1 MAVDFVLENCK
12 IARPD
17 GILEASIAIN
27 NGRIQKIALSDA
39 MPKADKT
46 IDMSKKIV
54 LPGAIDP
61 HVHFRD
67 PGFTEKEDFETG
79 SLSALFG
86 GVTTILDM
94 PNTKPFTGTSE
105 EFEKKKTLA
114 EKKSYIDF
122 SLYFGAMDGNI
133 WEMRKVNPIGYKFY
147 LDHPDIVGYSGLKA
161 AASSLENKIFAVHAE
176 DPDIMHDN
184 LKKNSAADPKSHG
197 KIRTAEAEMESVKA
211 ILNIEMGSNNLYFC
225 HLSTP
230 SSVKAV
236 HEAGH
241 FAELATPHL
250 FLSREN
256 SAELGNF
263 ARTNPS
269 LKSEEDRLGLWKVLS
284 LVSTLATDHAPHL
297 ISEKESASPPSG
309 MPGVETFLPLMIDSV
324 NKGLLDWTDVA
335 RLCSAGASNIFG
347 LVNKGI
353 IEEGKDADLVIIDRK
368 KVWEIK
374 ASKLHS
380 KCAWTP
386 FEGRK
391 LKGKIDSVFRG
402 GKLAIDKGKLLA
414 KPGQGKYIAPE
425 R

>member
-12 IARPD
+12 IAKPN
-17 GILEASIAIN
+17 GIIEASIAIN

-39 MPKADKT
+39 MPKAEKT
-46 IDMSKKIV
+46 INLSEKIV

-61 HVHFRD
+61 HVHFRE
-67 PGFTEKEDFETG
+67 PGLTEKEDFETG

-86 GVTTILDM
+86 GVTTVLDM
-94 PNTKPFTGTSE
+94 PNTKPFTGSMQD
-105 EFEKKKTLA
+105 FENKKALA
-114 EKKSYIDF
+114 EEKSYIDF

-133 WEMRKVNPIGYKFY
+133 WEMKKANPIGYKFY
-147 LDHPDIVGYSGLKA
+147 LDHPNIVGYSGLKA

-176 DPDIMHDN
+176 DPDIIHAN
-184 LKKNSAADPKSHG
+184 LKKNSAADSKSHG
-197 KIRTAEAEMESVKA
+197 KIRTAEAENESVKA
-211 ILNIEMGSNNLYFC
+211 ILNIEMGSNKLYFC

-230 SSVKAV
+230 SAVKTV

-241 FAELATPHL
+241 FTELIIPHL

-263 ARTNPS
+263 ARINPS
-269 LKSEEDRLGLWKVLS
+269 LKTEEDRLGLWKSLS

-297 ISEKESASPPSG
+297 ISEKESTSPPSG
-309 MPGVETFLPLMIDSV
+309 MPGVETFLPLLIDSV
-324 NKGLLDWTDVA
+324 NKGLLDWTDIA

-353 IEEGKDADLVIIDRK
+353 IEEGKDADLVIVDRK
-368 KVWEIK
+368 KSWELK
-374 ASKLHS
+374 TSKLHS
-380 KCAWTP
+380 KCGWTP

-391 LKGKIDSVFRG
+391 LNGKIDSVFFG
-402 GKLAIDKGKLLA
+402 GKLAIDKGKLLT
-414 KPGQGKYIAPE
+414 KPGQGKYIVPE